1 MEKRNRKLVELLG
14 CLEWV
19 DIIDNKQLL
28 KMNVR
33 YIGTDFQTNV
43 DIYEDCMTGKL
54 LGKID

>member
-1 MEKRNRKLVELLG
+1 MEKRNRKLVEILG
-14 CLEWV
+14 CLEWI
-19 DIIDNKQLL
+19 DILDKKQLL

-43 DIYEDCMTGKL
+43 DIYEDCLTGKL